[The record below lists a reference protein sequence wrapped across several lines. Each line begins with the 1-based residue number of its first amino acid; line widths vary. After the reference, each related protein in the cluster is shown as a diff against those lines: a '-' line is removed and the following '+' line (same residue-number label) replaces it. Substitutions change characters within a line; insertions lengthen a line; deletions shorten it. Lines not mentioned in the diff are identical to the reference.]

1 MTVLGAAKLD
11 QNCRKVEI
19 REYKQSYTSQ
29 VQVNLFQKHF
39 FLNKITHNMTA
50 DCSFI
55 PEFSTRKIQAENMLC
70 TNIVLK
76 TKTKTKNN
84 VCTQHVLKLYFSCT
98 EVRNQ

>member
-1 MTVLGAAKLD
+1 MTYFEVPDGQQKL
-11 QNCRKVEI
+11 RKKCSKKKLK
-19 REYKQSYTSQ
+19 RKAL
-29 VQVNLFQKHF
+29 QVNLFQIHL
-39 FLNKITHNMTA
+39 FLNKLTHNMTA